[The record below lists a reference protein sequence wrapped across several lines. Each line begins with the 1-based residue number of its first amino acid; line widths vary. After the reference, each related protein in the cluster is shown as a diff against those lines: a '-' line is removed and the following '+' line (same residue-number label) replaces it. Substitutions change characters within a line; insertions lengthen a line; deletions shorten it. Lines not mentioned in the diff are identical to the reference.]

1 METTQDIINFYA
13 DLLVIQ
19 YVGKPKAYATMQLIA
34 SPIIMDLLPILV
46 QMGYDVSTAVGVQLD
61 VLGKYAGVTRNG
73 YDFNGPVSLDDD
85 DFRLLVQL
93 SIIQNNGGSSLADIQ
108 LLLSVFFPGTL
119 LVFDNKDMS
128 INYFFDSTKGS
139 ITLAQFFI
147 KQHLLPRPMGVL
159 IDIIIY
165 APSIANFFG
174 FRTYTAPGFNI
185 SPYNNYTD
193 YQTDFPWLSY
203 KNRIQ

>member
-1 METTQDIINFYA
+1 
-13 DLLVIQ
+13 
-19 YVGKPKAYATMQLIA
+19 
-34 SPIIMDLLPILV
+34 
-46 QMGYDVSTAVGVQLD
+46 
-61 VLGKYAGVTRNG
+61 
-73 YDFNGPVSLDDD
+73 
-85 DFRLLVQL
+85 
-93 SIIQNNGGSSLADIQ
+93 
-108 LLLSVFFPGTL
+108 VFFPGTL